1 MLLLVLGRVEKISED
16 NDARDRCSRF
26 FPSLKPQCDLILGSG
41 QVFHATS
48 LQVFAESKKVI
59 LPDSDFLHD
68 DNFMQLRLKQKTF
81 FSSFFS
87 GYYFWC
93 ALVKPESTQSIP
105 AY

>member
-68 DNFMQLRLKQKTF
+68 DNFVQLRFKKTNVF
-81 FSSFFS
+81 FLLFFP
-87 GYYFWC
+87 GIIFG
-93 ALVKPESTQSIP
+93 VH
-105 AY
+105 